1 MLRLLRGA
9 CVTSRDRSDAAEADL
24 PDPKASLDTLVENH
38 RAFLRFLERR
48 VGSKETAEDL
58 LQEAF
63 GRAVTHLH
71 TVRDGESA
79 VAWFYRLLRNAVI
92 DHYRRRAAPASALE
106 RFAAELDEAV
116 PPPEV
121 AAEICACVSRLA
133 GTLKPEYA
141 DALAQIDVQGIA
153 GEGLRRAARPD
164 RQQRRRPR
172 VPGAAGAAR
181 PGRRLVRHLRRSRL
195 SRLLVR
201 PSPRLIADATAAV
214 VMQGGP
220 PCLWRC
226 A

>member
-1 MLRLLRGA
+1 
-9 CVTSRDRSDAAEADL
+9 VRSETDPTPDVDL
-24 PDPKASLDTLVENH
+24 PDPKASIDTLVENH

-63 GRAVTHLH
+63 SRAVTRLH

-92 DHYRRRAAPASALE
+92 DHYRRRAAQASALE

-141 DALAQIDVQGIA
+141 EALAQIDVQGIPVKDYAAQHGLTASNA
-153 GEGLRRAARPD
+153 GVRVFRARQALRSQVAASCGTCADHGCLDCSCGQPAT
-164 RQQRRRPR
+164 P
-172 VPGAAGAAR
+172 AR
-181 PGRRLVRHLRRSRL
+181 
-195 SRLLVR
+195 
-201 PSPRLIADATAAV
+201 
-214 VMQGGP
+214 
-220 PCLWRC
+220 
-226 A
+226 